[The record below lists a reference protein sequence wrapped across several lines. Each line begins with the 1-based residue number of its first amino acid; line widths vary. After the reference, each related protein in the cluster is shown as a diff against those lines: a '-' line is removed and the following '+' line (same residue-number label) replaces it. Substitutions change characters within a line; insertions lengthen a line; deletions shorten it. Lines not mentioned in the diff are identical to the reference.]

1 MTRWT
6 PAFLKGKSNTNP
18 KSNSKSKGREGAG
31 ADIWTWL
38 RALAI
43 TVHNDAPATF
53 ATLALPR
60 VPDGFFRPVRSA
72 PILKPKAVR
81 HARFARS
88 NLLC

>member
-1 MTRWT
+1 MTRRT
-6 PAFLKGKSNTNP
+6 LAFLKGKNNINP

-31 ADIWTWL
+31 ADIWAWL
-38 RALAI
+38 RALAKGCPKRCPG
-43 TVHNDAPATF
+43 DLRDP
-53 ATLALPR
+53 ALPR

-72 PILKPKAVR
+72 PVLKRKAVR